1 MHEKENSRACIST
14 ESSAVRILCCE
25 EMKVPGQKASN
36 KVKEKHKGIDKGGK
50 KSIFQARF
58 VRSRRADGS
67 GGSRGVFIRHQLWW
81 GTPAGTRLLK
91 GSGSEEVK
99 EQELPLP
106 WSSEACFDLP
116 TWRQYLLPRLPWLSS
131 FLCDNRLL
139 SPVSEDLC
147 LFSSLNWRPWQDYFK
162 HFFLDGLK

>member
-14 ESSAVRILCCE
+14 ENSAVRILCCE

-67 GGSRGVFIRHQLWW
+67 GDSRGVFIRHQLWW
-81 GTPAGTRLLK
+81 GTPAETRLLK

-116 TWRQYLLPRLPWLSS
+116 TGGGFFFPASHDCLLSS
-131 FLCDNRLL
+131 MTMDYCHLWVRIYASFLH
-139 SPVSEDLC
+139 STGVSGKVV
-147 LFSSLNWRPWQDYFK
+147 F
-162 HFFLDGLK
+162 